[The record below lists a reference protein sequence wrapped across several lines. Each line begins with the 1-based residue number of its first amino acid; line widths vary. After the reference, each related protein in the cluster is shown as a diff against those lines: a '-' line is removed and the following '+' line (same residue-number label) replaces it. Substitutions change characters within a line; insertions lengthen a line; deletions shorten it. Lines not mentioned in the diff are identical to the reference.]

1 MSKEYII
8 PLGVDGTTLAKG
20 VSEMANSLESLEE
33 KGGQVGK
40 TINESFNQ
48 GAKASKELDNAIKS
62 NAKNL
67 DTMRDAGRLA
77 GKELAEAF
85 NSGDTSDMEAKIEN
99 FKSKLAGIT
108 ANIDIELDDDKIR
121 IFEQE
126 ISAAKDDI
134 QALNIVLNQSR
145 EILSQLDP
153 NSEEFQALSGAIDFT
168 SSALGEFENNVVAT
182 VEKSKSMK
190 AELRGLQ
197 QEMARME
204 SAGEADSEVFR
215 EMAIRAGELKDQ
227 IGDTAQQVSIL
238 ASDTKNVDALIS
250 GVEGLAG
257 AFALVQ
263 GASALFGEESEDLQK
278 TLLKV
283 NAAMA
288 VLQGLQSVMNTL
300 NKDSAFNVV
309 ILSKAKSTYA
319 AVTGTLTGLL
329 SAETAATSAATI
341 ATQAFGFAL
350 KALGIGLVITAIAL
364 LVEYWDELY
373 GWFKKLLP
381 AGTDVGKMFD
391 QVKVVVMGVGNVIL
405 QYLIAPVK
413 AFIALI
419 HGDLDGAIV
428 SMVKQMDVVNNYT
441 AGANMQRQKNA
452 EQYALEAKEQSM
464 KQWAEAIEIEE
475 ARGKDVYQTQK
486 RWHENNIALLKKT
499 GGDYEAAQKDLRLFL
514 AKREGEDAKKAEES
528 RKKAEADA
536 KKAADEAK
544 RKREQAQR
552 EAEAQAK
559 KDADLV
565 YKYGQ
570 EIAKMSVGQIE
581 NQYERERKSI
591 QIEIE
596 KKIAELKRDGAKSKE
611 AIAARNALI
620 FEIEREGK
628 KKLQDLEDEHNKKI
642 LKLKLEGQKMLVEL
656 QKDGLDKELNQ
667 LALDTQDKLDTIN
680 EQYAEEDEL
689 RQELIEAVIKNDAEK
704 RKEITKK
711 YGDKTLA
718 REEEIALLSIELS
731 SKYAIKSEE
740 TERQKQIALLETK
753 IYYAEKA
760 LALLVDDGTDES
772 KRRIL
777 QAKKQIQDLKNAL
790 GDELD
795 KGGGKGFNLMD
806 FLGLTKGMDAK
817 DSAKVKAYM
826 NQFAQNLRQLT
837 DFMIDQYDRQIE
849 KKQEIIDQLDDE
861 INNLSSRLDEEK
873 DLKEQGLANDVENI
887 EKQLAEK
894 QRQKDEEIRQQNE
907 LVKKKKEL
915 QRIEMIADTAY
926 QVVGLITAS
935 VDIFKS
941 FAKLPFGI
949 GIPLAI
955 AVVGSMV
962 GAFAAAKIKAF
973 QAVNDG
979 QKMQGGGT
987 IKGKLHSQGGE
998 KFYSASGENYELE
1011 EGEKVTN
1018 RASSH
1023 KYGKLLDAINEDDF
1037 GRLPITDGGLQAMFS
1052 KMGLSFQ
1059 TDEIFKA
1066 SKMNSGLKVI
1076 MFSKD
1081 GEKLDKINQG
1091 IKYLV
1096 EDAQNTPKE
1105 WTKGGF
1111 KFTKIGNRV
1120 FKEPINQKSDEPE
1133 K

>member
-67 DTMRDAGRLA
+67 DAIRDAGKLA

-85 NSGDTSDMEAKIEN
+85 SSGDTSAMESKIDA
-99 FKSKLAGIT
+99 FKQKLSSIT
-108 ANIDIELDDDKIR
+108 ANIDINLDDDKLR

-126 ISAAKDDI
+126 VSAAKDDI
-134 QALNIVLNQSR
+134 QALNAVLNISR
-145 EILSQLDP
+145 EIMAQLDP
-153 NSEEFQALSGAIDFT
+153 NSEEFQALAGAVEFT
-168 SSALGEFENNVVAT
+168 STALGEFENEVVAT

-190 AELRGLQ
+190 AELRALQ
-197 QEMARME
+197 EEMARLE
-204 SAGEADSEVFR
+204 IAGEADSEAFR
-215 EMAIRAGELKDQ
+215 EMALRAGELKDQ

-257 AFALVQ
+257 AFALAQ
-263 GASALFGEESEDLQK
+263 GAAALFGDENEDLQK
-278 TLLKV
+278 ALLKV

-288 VLQGLQSVMNTL
+288 ILQGLQAVMNTL

-319 AVTGTLTGLL
+319 AVTGTLSGLL
-329 SAETAATSAATI
+329 SAETAATAAATI

-381 AGTDVGKMFD
+381 AGTDIGKMFD
-391 QVKVVVMGVGNVIL
+391 QVKTVFMGVGNVIL

-413 AFIALI
+413 AFISLI
-419 HGDLDGAIV
+419 NGDLDGAIEARK
-428 SMVKQMDVVNNYT
+428 KQMDVVANYE
-441 AGANMQRQKNA
+441 AGAGMQRQKNA
-452 EQYALEAKEQSM
+452 EKYAIEAKEQRM
-464 KQWAEAIEIEE
+464 KQWAEEIELEE
-475 ARGKDVYQTQK
+475 ARGKDVYETQK
-486 RWHENNIALLKKT
+486 KWHENNIALLKKK
-499 GGDYEAAQKDLRLFL
+499 GEDYEAAEKDYRLFL
-514 AKREGEDAKKAEES
+514 AKKEGEDAKKAEEA

-570 EIAKMSVGQIE
+570 ELAKLKIDQIE
-581 NQYERERKSI
+581 NQYDRERKSI
-591 QIEIE
+591 INETE
-596 KKIAELKRDGAKSKE
+596 KKIADLKRDGAKSAD
-611 AIAARNALI
+611 AIKARNKV
-620 FEIEREGK
+620 IEELERQSK
-628 KKLQDLEDEHNKKI
+628 KKLEDLESEHIKEM

-656 QKDGLDKELNQ
+656 QKDGKDKELDQ
-667 LALDTQDKLDTIN
+667 LLLDTQDKLDAIN
-680 EQYAEEDEL
+680 EQYSQEDEL
-689 RQELIEAVIKNDAEK
+689 RQELIEAVLKNDAEK
-704 RKEITKK
+704 RKEISDK
-711 YGDKTLA
+711 YATEALS
-718 REEEIALLSIELS
+718 REEEIQLLTIELS
-731 SKYAIKSEE
+731 SKYAKKSEE
-740 TERQKQIALLETK
+740 TERQKQIAILETK
-753 IYYAEKA
+753 IEFAEKA
-760 LALLVDDGTDES
+760 LALLKDDGTEES
-772 KRRIL
+772 KLQIL
-777 QAKKQIQDLKNAL
+777 RARKTIQDLKTQL
-790 GDELD
+790 GEEVE
-795 KGGGKGFNLMD
+795 KGGGKGFD
-806 FLGLTKGMDAK
+806 IFSFLGLDDKFTDGQKQKLKQAF
-817 DSAKVKAYM
+817 SAI
-826 NQFAQNLRQLT
+826 AQNLRAMT
-837 DFMIDQYDRQIE
+837 DFMIEQYDRQIE
-849 KKQEIIDQLDDE
+849 KKQQVIDQLDE
-861 INNLSSRLDEEK
+861 EMANLSERLDEEK

-894 QRQKDEEIRQQNE
+894 QRQKDEEVRQQEE

-955 AVVGSMV
+955 AVVGTMV

-979 QKMQGGGT
+979 QKMQRGGT

-1052 KMGLSFQ
+1052 KMGLTFQ
-1059 TDEIFKA
+1059 TDDIFRA
-1066 SKMNSGLKVI
+1066 TKMNAGLKVI

-1081 GEKLDKINQG
+1081 GEKLDKIHQG

-1111 KFTKIGNRV
+1111 KYTKIGNKT
-1120 FKEPINQKSDEPE
+1120 FKEPINQNSDEPE

>member
-85 NSGDTSDMEAKIEN
+85 NSGDTASMEAKIEN
-99 FKSKLAGIT
+99 FKNKLSNIT
-108 ANIDIELDDDKIR
+108 ANIDITLDDDKLR

-134 QALNIVLNQSR
+134 QMLNSALNISR

-153 NSEEFQALSGAIDFT
+153 NSEEFMALSGAVEFT
-168 SSALGEFENNVVAT
+168 TTALGEFENNVVTT

-350 KALGIGLVITAIAL
+350 KALGIGLVITAIAI

-413 AFIALI
+413 SFISLI
-419 HGDLDGAIV
+419 EGDLDGAIEA
-428 SMVKQMDVVNNYT
+428 MMKQVDVVNNYI
-441 AGANMQRQKNA
+441 AGATMQRQKNS
-452 EQYALEAKEQSM
+452 EQYAIEAKEQSM

-486 RWHENNIALLKKT
+486 RWHENNVALLKKT
-499 GGDYEAAQKDLRLFL
+499 GGDYEAAQRDLRLFL

-536 KKAADEAK
+536 KRVAEEAK

-570 EIAKMSVGQIE
+570 EIAKMSVSQVE
-581 NQYERERKSI
+581 NQYERERKTI
-591 QIEIE
+591 QLEVE
-596 KKIAELKRDGAKSKE
+596 KKVSELKRDGAKSKE
-611 AIAARNALI
+611 AISARNSLI
-620 FEIEREGK
+620 LEIEKEGK
-628 KKLQDLEDEHNKKI
+628 KKLQDLESEHIKEKLKI
-642 LKLKLEGQKMLVEL
+642 KLEGQKMLVEL
-656 QKDGLDKELNQ
+656 QKDGKDKELDQ
-667 LALDTQDKLDTIN
+667 LTLDTQDKLDAIN

-689 RQELIEAVIKNDAEK
+689 RQELIEAVLKNDAEK
-704 RKEITKK
+704 RKEISDK
-711 YGDKTLA
+711 YATEALS
-718 REEEIALLSIELS
+718 REEEIQLLTIELS
-731 SKYAIKSEE
+731 SKYAKKSEE
-740 TERQKQIALLETK
+740 TERQKQIAILETK
-753 IYYAEKA
+753 IEFAEKA
-760 LALLVDDGTDES
+760 LALLKDDGTEES
-772 KRRIL
+772 KLQIL
-777 QAKKQIQDLKNAL
+777 RARKTIQDLKKQL
-790 GDELD
+790 GEEVE
-795 KGGGKGFNLMD
+795 KGGGKGFD
-806 FLGLTKGMDAK
+806 IFSFLGLDDKFTDGQKQKLKQAF
-817 DSAKVKAYM
+817 SAI
-826 NQFAQNLRQLT
+826 AQNLRAMT
-837 DFMIDQYDRQIE
+837 DFMIEQYDRQIE
-849 KKQEIIDQLDDE
+849 KKQEVIDQLDEE
-861 INNLSSRLDEEK
+861 INNLSDRLDEEK

-894 QRQKDEEIRQQNE
+894 QRQKDEEIRQQEE

-955 AVVGSMV
+955 AVVGTMV

-979 QKMQGGGT
+979 QKMQRGGT

-1018 RASSH
+1018 RISSH
-1023 KYGKLLDAINEDDF
+1023 KYGRLLDAINEDDF

-1052 KMGLSFQ
+1052 KMGLTFQ
-1059 TDEIFKA
+1059 TEDIFKA
-1066 SKMNSGLKVI
+1066 TKMNAGLKVI

-1081 GEKLDKINQG
+1081 GEKLDKNHQG

-1111 KFTKIGNRV
+1111 KYTKIGNRV

>member
-67 DTMRDAGRLA
+67 DAIRDAGKLA

-85 NSGDTSDMEAKIEN
+85 SSGDTSAMESKIDA
-99 FKSKLAGIT
+99 FKQKLSSIT
-108 ANIDIELDDDKIR
+108 ANIDINLDDDKLR

-126 ISAAKDDI
+126 VSTAKDDI
-134 QALNIVLNQSR
+134 QALNAVLNISR
-145 EILSQLDP
+145 EIMAQLDP
-153 NSEEFQALSGAIDFT
+153 NSEEFQALAGAVEFT
-168 SSALGEFENNVVAT
+168 STALGEFENEVVAT

-190 AELRGLQ
+190 AELRALQ
-197 QEMARME
+197 AEMARLE
-204 SAGEADSEVFR
+204 IAGEADSEAFR
-215 EMAIRAGELKDQ
+215 EMALRAGELKDQ

-257 AFALVQ
+257 AFALAQ
-263 GASALFGEESEDLQK
+263 GAAALFGDENEDLQK
-278 TLLKV
+278 ALLKV

-288 VLQGLQSVMNTL
+288 ILQGLQAVMNTL

-319 AVTGTLTGLL
+319 AVTGTLSGLL
-329 SAETAATSAATI
+329 SAETAATAAATI

-350 KALGIGLVITAIAL
+350 KALGIGLIITAIAL

-381 AGTDVGKMFD
+381 AGTDIGKMFD
-391 QVKVVVMGVGNVIL
+391 QVKVVFMGVGNVIL

-413 AFIALI
+413 AFISLI
-419 HGDLDGAIV
+419 NGDLDGAIEA
-428 SMVKQMDVVNNYT
+428 MKKQMDVVANYE
-441 AGANMQRQKNA
+441 AGAGMQRQKNA
-452 EQYALEAKEQSM
+452 EKYAIEAKEQRM
-464 KQWAEAIEIEE
+464 KQWAEEIELEE
-475 ARGKDVYQTQK
+475 ARGKDVYETQK
-486 RWHENNIALLKKT
+486 KWHENNIALLKKK
-499 GGDYEAAQKDLRLFL
+499 GEDYEAAEKDYRLFL
-514 AKREGEDAKKAEES
+514 AKKEGEDAKKAEEA

-570 EIAKMSVGQIE
+570 ELAKLKIDQIE
-581 NQYERERKSI
+581 NQYDRERKSI
-591 QIEIE
+591 INETE
-596 KKIAELKRDGAKSKE
+596 KKIADLKRDGAKSAD
-611 AIAARNALI
+611 AIKARNKV
-620 FEIEREGK
+620 IEELERQSK
-628 KKLQDLEDEHNKKI
+628 KKLEDLESEHIKEM

-656 QKDGLDKELNQ
+656 QKDGKDKELDQ
-667 LALDTQDKLDTIN
+667 LLLDTQDKLDAIN
-680 EQYAEEDEL
+680 EQYSQEDEL
-689 RQELIEAVIKNDAEK
+689 RQELIEAVLKNDAEK
-704 RKEITKK
+704 RKEISDK
-711 YGDKTLA
+711 YATEALS
-718 REEEIALLSIELS
+718 REEEIQLLTIELS
-731 SKYAIKSEE
+731 SKYAKKSEE
-740 TERQKQIALLETK
+740 TERQKQIAILETK
-753 IYYAEKA
+753 IEFAEKA
-760 LALLVDDGTDES
+760 LALLKDDGTEES
-772 KRRIL
+772 KLQIL
-777 QAKKQIQDLKNAL
+777 RARKTIQDLKTQL
-790 GDELD
+790 GEEVE
-795 KGGGKGFNLMD
+795 KGGGKGFD
-806 FLGLTKGMDAK
+806 IFSFLGLDDKFTDGQKQKLKQAF
-817 DSAKVKAYM
+817 SAI
-826 NQFAQNLRQLT
+826 AQNLRAMT
-837 DFMIDQYDRQIE
+837 DFMIEQYDRQIE
-849 KKQEIIDQLDDE
+849 KKQEVIDQLDE
-861 INNLSSRLDEEK
+861 EMANLSERLDEEK

-894 QRQKDEEIRQQNE
+894 QRQKDEEVRQQEE

-955 AVVGSMV
+955 AVVGTMV

-979 QKMQGGGT
+979 QKMQRGGT

-1037 GRLPITDGGLQAMFS
+1037 GRLPITDGGLQAMFTQ
-1052 KMGLSFQ
+1052 MGLSFQ

-1066 SKMNSGLKVI
+1066 SKMMAGLKIV

-1081 GEKLDKINQG
+1081 GEKLDKISKG
-1091 IKYLV
+1091 IQYLV
-1096 EDAQNTPKE
+1096 EDAQNTPKSWE
-1105 WTKGGF
+1105 DAHFYYW
-1111 KFTKIGNRV
+1111 KIGNKT
-1120 FKEPINQKSDEPE
+1120 FKEPKNPKTDDTE

>member
-67 DTMRDAGRLA
+67 DAIRDAGKLA

-85 NSGDTSDMEAKIEN
+85 SSGDTSAMESKIDA
-99 FKSKLAGIT
+99 FKQKLSSIT
-108 ANIDIELDDDKIR
+108 ANIDINLDDDKLR

-126 ISAAKDDI
+126 VSTAKDDI
-134 QALNIVLNQSR
+134 QALNAVLNISR
-145 EILSQLDP
+145 EIMAQLDP
-153 NSEEFQALSGAIDFT
+153 NSEEFQALAGAVEFT
-168 SSALGEFENNVVAT
+168 STALGEFENEVVAT

-190 AELRGLQ
+190 AELRALQ
-197 QEMARME
+197 AEMARLE
-204 SAGEADSEVFR
+204 IAGEADSEAFR
-215 EMAIRAGELKDQ
+215 EMALRAGELKDQ

-257 AFALVQ
+257 AFALAQ
-263 GASALFGEESEDLQK
+263 GAAALFGDENEDLQK
-278 TLLKV
+278 ALLKV

-288 VLQGLQSVMNTL
+288 ILQGLQAVMNTL

-319 AVTGTLTGLL
+319 AVTGTLSGLL
-329 SAETAATSAATI
+329 SAETAATAAATI

-350 KALGIGLVITAIAL
+350 KALGIGLIITAIAL

-381 AGTDVGKMFD
+381 AGTDIGKMFD
-391 QVKVVVMGVGNVIL
+391 QVKVVFMGVGNVIL

-413 AFIALI
+413 AFISLI
-419 HGDLDGAIV
+419 NGDLDGAIEA
-428 SMVKQMDVVNNYT
+428 MKKQMDVVANYE
-441 AGANMQRQKNA
+441 AGAGMQRQKNA
-452 EQYALEAKEQSM
+452 EKYAIEAKEQRM
-464 KQWAEAIEIEE
+464 KQWAEEIELEE
-475 ARGKDVYQTQK
+475 ARGKDVYETQK
-486 RWHENNIALLKKT
+486 KWHENNIALLKKK
-499 GGDYEAAQKDLRLFL
+499 GEDYEAAEKDYRLFL
-514 AKREGEDAKKAEES
+514 AKKEGEDAKKAEEA

-570 EIAKMSVGQIE
+570 ELAKLKIDQIE
-581 NQYERERKSI
+581 NQYDRERKSI
-591 QIEIE
+591 INETE
-596 KKIAELKRDGAKSKE
+596 KKIADLKRDGAKSAD
-611 AIAARNALI
+611 AIKARNNV
-620 FEIEREGK
+620 IEELERQSK
-628 KKLQDLEDEHNKKI
+628 KKLEDLESEHIKEI

-656 QKDGLDKELNQ
+656 QKDGKDKELDQ
-667 LALDTQDKLDTIN
+667 LLLDTQDKLDAIN
-680 EQYAEEDEL
+680 EQYSQEDEL
-689 RQELIEAVIKNDAEK
+689 RQELIEAVLKNDAEK
-704 RKEITKK
+704 RKEISDK
-711 YGDKTLA
+711 YATEALS
-718 REEEIALLSIELS
+718 REEEIQLLTIELS
-731 SKYAIKSEE
+731 SKYAKKSEE
-740 TERQKQIALLETK
+740 TERQKQIAILETK
-753 IYYAEKA
+753 IEFAEKA
-760 LALLVDDGTDES
+760 LALLKDDGTEES
-772 KRRIL
+772 KLQIL
-777 QAKKQIQDLKNAL
+777 RARKTIQDLKTQL
-790 GDELD
+790 GEEVE
-795 KGGGKGFNLMD
+795 KGGGKGFD
-806 FLGLTKGMDAK
+806 IFSFLGLDDKFTDGQKQKLKQAF
-817 DSAKVKAYM
+817 SAI
-826 NQFAQNLRQLT
+826 AQNLRAMT
-837 DFMIDQYDRQIE
+837 DFMIEQYDRQIE
-849 KKQEIIDQLDDE
+849 KKQEVIDQLDE
-861 INNLSSRLDEEK
+861 EMANLSERLDEEK

-894 QRQKDEEIRQQNE
+894 QRQKDEEVRQQEE

-955 AVVGSMV
+955 AVVGTMV

-979 QKMQGGGT
+979 QKMQRGGT

-1037 GRLPITDGGLQAMFS
+1037 GRLPITDGGLQAMFTQ
-1052 KMGLSFQ
+1052 MGLSFQ

-1066 SKMNSGLKVI
+1066 SKMMAGLKIV

-1081 GEKLDKINQG
+1081 GEKLDKISKG
-1091 IKYLV
+1091 IQYLV
-1096 EDAQNTPKE
+1096 EDAQNTPKSWE
-1105 WTKGGF
+1105 DAHFYYW
-1111 KFTKIGNRV
+1111 KIGNKT
-1120 FKEPINQKSDEPE
+1120 FKEPKNPKTDDTE

>member
-48 GAKASKELDNAIKS
+48 GAKASKDLDNAIKS

-67 DTMRDAGRLA
+67 EVMRDAGRIA

-85 NSGDTSDMEAKIEN
+85 NSGDTSDMEAKIES

-197 QEMARME
+197 QEMARLE
-204 SAGEADSEVFR
+204 AAGEADSQAFR
-215 EMAIRAGELKDQ
+215 EMALRAGELKDQ

-257 AFALVQ
+257 AFALAQ
-263 GASALFGEESEDLQK
+263 GAAALFGDENQDLQK
-278 TLLKV
+278 ALLKV

-288 VLQGLQSVMNTL
+288 ILQGLQSVMNTL

-309 ILSKAKSTYA
+309 ILSKAKATYA
-319 AVTGTLTGLL
+319 AVTGTMAGLL
-329 SAETAATSAATI
+329 SAETAATAAATL
-341 ATQAFGFAL
+341 ATQAFGLAL
-350 KALGIGLVITAIAL
+350 KAIGIGLIITAIAL

-381 AGTDVGKMFD
+381 AGTDIGKMFD
-391 QVKVVVMGVGNVIL
+391 QVKTVFMGVGNVIL

-413 AFIALI
+413 AFISLI
-419 HGDLDGAIV
+419 HGDLDGAV
-428 SMVKQMDVVNNYT
+428 DAMAKQMDVVANYE

-452 EQYALEAKEQSM
+452 EKFAIEAKEQRM
-464 KQWAEAIEIEE
+464 KQWAEEIELEE
-475 ARGKDVYQTQK
+475 ARGKDVYATQK
-486 RWHENNIALLKKT
+486 KWHENNIALLKKK
-499 GGDYEAAQKDLRLFL
+499 GEDYEDAEKDYRLFL
-514 AKREGEDAKKAEES
+514 AKKEGEDAKKAEEA

-570 EIAKMSVGQIE
+570 ELTKLNIDQIE
-581 NQYERERKSI
+581 NQYERERKTI
-591 QIEIE
+591 QNEVE
-596 KKIAELKRDGAKSKE
+596 KKVADLKRDGAKSKD
-611 AIAARNALI
+611 AIEARNALI
-620 FEIEREGK
+620 EETERAGK
-628 KKLQDLEDEHNKKI
+628 KKLEKLEEEHNKNI
-642 LKLKLEGQKMLVEL
+642 LKLKLDGQKMLVEL
-656 QKDGLDKELNQ
+656 QKDGKDKELDQ
-667 LALDTQDKLDTIN
+667 LSLDTQDKLDAIN

-689 RQELIEAVIKNDAEK
+689 RQELIEAVIQNDAEK
-704 RKEITKK
+704 RKEITEK
-711 YGDKTLA
+711 YRDEQLS
-718 REEEIALLSIELS
+718 REEEIQLLTIELS
-731 SKYAIKSEE
+731 SKYAQKSEE

-753 IYYAEKA
+753 IEYAEKA
-760 LALLVDDGTDES
+760 LALLVDDGSEES
-772 KRRIL
+772 KLRIL
-777 QAKKQIQDLKNAL
+777 QARKQIQDLKTAL
-790 GDELD
+790 GEEVEKGD
-795 KGGGKGFNLMD
+795 GGGFDMFK
-806 FLGLTKGMDAK
+806 FLGLDGKFSQGDQAK
-817 DSAKVKAYM
+817 IKQAFSAIGKNLKAM
-826 NQFAQNLRQLT
+826 T
-837 DFMIDQYDRQIE
+837 DFMIEQYDRQIE
-849 KKQEIIDQLDDE
+849 KKQEVIDQLDGE
-861 INNLSSRLDEEK
+861 INNLSERLDEEK
-873 DLKEQGLANDVENI
+873 DLKEQGLANDVESI
-887 EKQLAEK
+887 EKELAEK
-894 QRQKDEEIRQQNE
+894 QRQKDEEMRQQEE

-915 QRIEMIADTAY
+915 QRIEMIADTAF

-955 AVVGSMV
+955 AVVGTMV

-1018 RASSH
+1018 RISSH
-1023 KYGKLLDAINEDDF
+1023 KYGRLLDAINEDDF
-1037 GRLPITDGGLQAMFS
+1037 GSLPITDGGLQAMFN
-1052 KMGLSFQ
+1052 KMGLTFQ
-1059 TDEIFKA
+1059 TDEIFRA
-1066 SKMNSGLKVI
+1066 SKMMAGLKVV

-1081 GEKLDKINQG
+1081 GEKLDKIHQG
-1091 IKYLV
+1091 IQYLV

-1105 WTKGGF
+1105 WTKGNF
-1111 KFTKIGNRV
+1111 KYTKIGNRT
-1120 FKEPINQKSDEPE
+1120 FKEPINNDTE

>member
-67 DTMRDAGRLA
+67 DAIRDAGKLA

-85 NSGDTSDMEAKIEN
+85 SSGDTSAMESKIDA
-99 FKSKLAGIT
+99 FKQKLSSIT
-108 ANIDIELDDDKIR
+108 ANIDINLDDDKLR

-126 ISAAKDDI
+126 VSAAKDDI
-134 QALNIVLNQSR
+134 QALNAVLNISR
-145 EILSQLDP
+145 EIMAQLDP
-153 NSEEFQALSGAIDFT
+153 NSEEFQALAGAVEFT
-168 SSALGEFENNVVAT
+168 STALGEFENGVVAT

-190 AELRGLQ
+190 AELRALQ
-197 QEMARME
+197 AEMARLE
-204 SAGEADSEVFR
+204 IAGEADSEAFR
-215 EMAIRAGELKDQ
+215 EMALRAGELKDQ

-257 AFALVQ
+257 AFALAQ
-263 GASALFGEESEDLQK
+263 GAAALFGDENEDLQK
-278 TLLKV
+278 ALLKV

-288 VLQGLQSVMNTL
+288 ILQGLQAVMNTL

-319 AVTGTLTGLL
+319 AVTGTLSGLL
-329 SAETAATSAATI
+329 SAETAATAAATI

-350 KALGIGLVITAIAL
+350 KALGIGLIITAIAL
-364 LVEYWDELY
+364 LIEYWDELY

-381 AGTDVGKMFD
+381 AGTDIGKMFD
-391 QVKVVVMGVGNVIL
+391 QVKVVFMGVGNVIL

-413 AFIALI
+413 AFISLI
-419 HGDLDGAIV
+419 NGDLDGAIEA
-428 SMVKQMDVVNNYT
+428 MKKQMDVVANYE
-441 AGANMQRQKNA
+441 AGAGMQRQKNA
-452 EQYALEAKEQSM
+452 EKYAIEAKEQRM
-464 KQWAEAIEIEE
+464 KQWAEEIELEE
-475 ARGKDVYQTQK
+475 ARGKDVYETQK
-486 RWHENNIALLKKT
+486 KWHENNIALLKKK
-499 GGDYEAAQKDLRLFL
+499 GEDYEAAEKDYRLFL
-514 AKREGEDAKKAEES
+514 AKKEGEDAKKAEEA

-570 EIAKMSVGQIE
+570 ELAKLKIDQIE
-581 NQYERERKSI
+581 NQYDRERKSI
-591 QIEIE
+591 INETE
-596 KKIAELKRDGAKSKE
+596 KKIADLKRDGAKSAD
-611 AIAARNALI
+611 AIKARNNV
-620 FEIEREGK
+620 IEELERQSK
-628 KKLQDLEDEHNKKI
+628 KKLEDLESEHIKET

-656 QKDGLDKELNQ
+656 QKDGKDKELDQ
-667 LALDTQDKLDTIN
+667 LLLDTQDKLDAIN
-680 EQYAEEDEL
+680 EQYSQEDEL
-689 RQELIEAVIKNDAEK
+689 RQELIEAVLKNDAEK
-704 RKEITKK
+704 RKEISDK
-711 YGDKTLA
+711 YATEALS
-718 REEEIALLSIELS
+718 REEEIQLLTIELS
-731 SKYAIKSEE
+731 SKYAKKSEE
-740 TERQKQIALLETK
+740 TERQKQIAILETK
-753 IYYAEKA
+753 IEFAEKA
-760 LALLVDDGTDES
+760 LALLKDDGTEES
-772 KRRIL
+772 KLQIL
-777 QAKKQIQDLKNAL
+777 SARKTIQDLKTQL
-790 GDELD
+790 GEEVE
-795 KGGGKGFNLMD
+795 KGGGKGFD
-806 FLGLTKGMDAK
+806 IFSFLGLDDKFTDGQKQKLKQAF
-817 DSAKVKAYM
+817 SAI
-826 NQFAQNLRQLT
+826 AQNLRAMT
-837 DFMIDQYDRQIE
+837 DFMIEQYDRQIE
-849 KKQEIIDQLDDE
+849 KKQQVIDQLDE
-861 INNLSSRLDEEK
+861 EMANLSERLDEEK

-894 QRQKDEEIRQQNE
+894 QRQKDEEVRQQEE

-955 AVVGSMV
+955 AVVGTMV

-979 QKMQGGGT
+979 QKMQRGGT

-1037 GRLPITDGGLQAMFS
+1037 GRLPITDGGLQAMFTQ
-1052 KMGLSFQ
+1052 MGLSFQ

-1066 SKMNSGLKVI
+1066 SKMMAGLKIV

-1081 GEKLDKINQG
+1081 GEKLDKISKG
-1091 IKYLV
+1091 IQYLV
-1096 EDAQNTPKE
+1096 EDAQNTPKSWE
-1105 WTKGGF
+1105 DAHFYYWR
-1111 KFTKIGNRV
+1111 IGNKT
-1120 FKEPINQKSDEPE
+1120 FKEPKNPKTDDTE